1 MAVDND
7 IPVGSPGAANYASE
21 TWGNIPE
28 HLFSDTPPV
37 AEVTMDFTASGGSA
51 LEISFLDVLAADGTA
66 AEEDGSTAEDRAN
79 FIAAATTTIADGETK
94 SVPVYV
100 AGHFN
105 MQALNW
111 DSTYDTDAKK
121 KAAFQGSLSPTILV
135 SKSKHESGAIYT

>member
-7 IPVGSPGAANYASE
+7 IPVGSPGLANFESE

-28 HLFSDTPPV
+28 HLFSDTPAV
-37 AEVTMDFTASGGSA
+37 AEQTLEFTASGA
-51 LEISFLDVLAADGTA
+51 DLEIGFLDVLAADGGA
-66 AEEDGSTAEDRAN
+66 AAQDGAGAADRAN
-79 FIAAATTTIADGETK
+79 YIAAATITIADGETK

-111 DSTYDTDAKK
+111 AASYDTDAKK
-121 KAAFQGSLSPTILV
+121 SAAFQGSLSPTILV
-135 SKSKHESGAIYT
+135 SKSKHTSGAIY

>member
-37 AEVTMDFTASGGSA
+37 AEVTMDFTASGA
-51 LEISFLDVLAADGTA
+51 AVEISFLDVLAADGSAAAETGATA
-66 AEEDGSTAEDRAN
+66 ADKAN
-79 FIAAATTTIADGETK
+79 FIAAATITIADGETK